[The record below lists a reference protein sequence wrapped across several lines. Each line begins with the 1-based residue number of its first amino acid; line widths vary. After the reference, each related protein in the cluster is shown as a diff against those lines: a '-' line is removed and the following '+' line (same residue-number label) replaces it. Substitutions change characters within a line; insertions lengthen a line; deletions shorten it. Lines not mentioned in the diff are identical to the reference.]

1 MTNYG
6 WVGYG
11 YGRSCLPGSTWASIQ
26 MRQNVGRIRT
36 TQNHKQRTLE
46 GGRHNITASRENGM
60 TSGSRSRMTKMLD
73 VGAGDKSAGG
83 TRIKNNMRVKGAV
96 YRGER

>member
-1 MTNYG
+1 
-6 WVGYG
+6 
-11 YGRSCLPGSTWASIQ
+11 
-26 MRQNVGRIRT
+26 
-36 TQNHKQRTLE
+36 
-46 GGRHNITASRENGM
+46 
-60 TSGSRSRMTKMLD
+60 MTKMLD